1 MNKLWKILRNTLLK
15 RISADYAGS
24 VFGSAVRCLIF
35 VKHACGN
42 AFHSTMLKSGFLWG

>member
-15 RISADYAGS
+15 RISADS
-24 VFGSAVRCLIF
+24 NVRVLERASGFRFF